1 MQQCILSFEERKE
14 VLELPYPLQ
23 EWTLSSPHNTY
34 NFTTIN
40 TGEVLAIGK
49 KNLKSIT
56 INSVFPAQD
65 YPFLLS
71 KNYPEPEACVQMIEK
86 WKNSGKPIRVV
97 IVDTDINYAMAIE
110 DFSHGME
117 SMDGSKD
124 VTFTLSLI
132 EYSYLNVE
140 RSNPKSSKNKKDLKD
155 RPGEKKESKATRHKV
170 KQGDTLRDLSAKYLG
185 NPRRWQEIAKLNNIT
200 NPRTLQ
206 IGTELKLPANKDN
219 KK

>member
-23 EWTLSSPHNTY
+23 EWTLASPHNTY

-56 INSVFPAQD
+56 INSVFPARD
-65 YPFLLS
+65 YPFLLT

-155 RPGEKKESKATRHKV
+155 RPGEKKESGVTRHKV
-170 KQGDTLRDLSAKYLG
+170 KQGDTLWDLSTKYLG

-206 IGTELKLPANKDN
+206 IGRELKLPANKDN

>member
-56 INSVFPAQD
+56 INSVFPAKN
-65 YPFLLS
+65 YPFLLN

-140 RSNPKSSKNKKDLKD
+140 RSNPKSAKNKKDLKD
-155 RPGEKKESKATRHKV
+155 RPGEKKESGAARHKV
-170 KQGDTLRDLSAKYLG
+170 KQGDTLWDLSAKYLG

>member
-56 INSVFPAQD
+56 INSVFPAHD
-65 YPFLLS
+65 YPFLLN
-71 KNYPEPEACVQMIEK
+71 KNYPEPEACIQMIEK

-124 VTFTLSLI
+124 VTFTLFLI

-155 RPGEKKESKATRHKV
+155 RPGKKKESGVTRHKV
-170 KQGDTLRDLSAKYLG
+170 KQGDTLWDLSAKYLG

>member
-23 EWTLSSPHNTY
+23 EWSLSSPHNTY

-56 INSVFPAQD
+56 INSVFPARD
-65 YPFLLS
+65 YPFLLT

-155 RPGEKKESKATRHKV
+155 RPGEKKESGVTRHKV
-170 KQGDTLRDLSAKYLG
+170 KQGDTLWDLSAKYLG

-206 IGTELKLPANKDN
+206 IGRELKLPANKDG

>member
-1 MQQCILSFEERKE
+1 M
-14 VLELPYPLQ
+14 
-23 EWTLSSPHNTY
+23 
-34 NFTTIN
+34 
-40 TGEVLAIGK
+40 LAIGK

-71 KNYPEPEACVQMIEK
+71 KNYPEPEACIQMIEK

-155 RPGEKKESKATRHKV
+155 RPGEKKESGATRHKV
-170 KQGDTLRDLSAKYLG
+170 KQGDTLWDLSAKYLG

>member
-56 INSVFPAQD
+56 INSIFPARD

-140 RSNPKSSKNKKDLKD
+140 RSNPKSAKNKEDLKD
-155 RPGEKKESKATRHKV
+155 RPGEKKESGATRHNV
-170 KQGDTLRDLSAKYLG
+170 KQGDTLWDLSAKYLG

-200 NPRTLQ
+200 NPRALQ
-206 IGTELKLPANKDN
+206 IGTELRLPANKDS